1 LAYLWGKPDSG
12 IDPDPAVALHISKS
26 HGQGHSNI
34 CNPTWIARNHR
45 ATVVIRDKKT
55 PTGSDA
61 KIRRNDSPA
70 LLQRMP
76 PTVMRRRAIKMVE

>member
-1 LAYLWGKPDSG
+1 LAYLWRKPDSG

-26 HGQGHSNI
+26 LGQDHPNI
-34 CNPTWIARNHR
+34 CDPTLIARNHR
-45 ATVVIRDKKT
+45 ETGVVRDKEL

-61 KIRRNDSPA
+61 KIRHNDSPA

-76 PTVMRRRAIKMVE
+76 PTAPRRRAIKMVE